1 MSQIN
6 INLMSND
13 TFISSL
19 RAEVSNISRNQMSND
34 ISNVQMFLEVHF
46 SGNILS
52 IKTLPEQ
59 TPLMET
65 DLMRLQ
71 TSCPLKPTW
80 NLQN

>member
-19 RAEVSNISRNQMSND
+19 RSEVSNISRNQMSND
-34 ISNVQMFLEVHF
+34 ISNVQMFLKVHF

-59 TPLMET
+59 TPLMEA

-71 TSCPLKPTW
+71 TSCPLKPT
-80 NLQN
+80 